1 MTGGSNGVNAF
12 LAGRYFFE
20 PLVWWEQTPTPDFK
34 KDLVMSIWSL
44 KYTPEPTE
52 SDTEII

>member
-1 MTGGSNGVNAF
+1 MNAF

-20 PLVWWEQTPTPDFK
+20 PLVWWEQTPTLDFK
-34 KDLVMSIWSL
+34 KDLVTIWSIWSL